1 MPDLLA
7 HLRDLQGTGTRHA
20 LAVRLGVPHP
30 VLYQVLSG
38 RMAPPPRLL
47 AAVGWERVVTY
58 QPIAPTTWGNDTVIP
73 VIRHRDA
80 QIVRGSNEAR

>member
-7 HLRDLQGTGTRHA
+7 HLRALQGAGTRHA

-58 QPIAPTTWGNDTVIP
+58 QPAEVVESEVGSVTKIALMTSATRRPPNHD
-73 VIRHRDA
+73 D
-80 QIVRGSNEAR
+80 

>member
-7 HLRDLQGTGTRHA
+7 HLRALQGAGTRHA

-38 RMAPPPRLL
+38 KMAPTRGLL
-47 AAVGWERVVTY
+47 QAVGWERVVTY
-58 QPIAPTTWGNDTVIP
+58 QPIAPTTWDGDTVNP
-73 VIRHRDA
+73 HHPTPRRPSRTR
-80 QIVRGSNEAR
+80 QQ